1 MKRLPGRAKRGSC
14 SSGEY
19 GAGTRADIAS
29 SRSTLLV
36 VKWNVASKTP
46 AYPMT
51 VAERNPPASAPAVI
65 SVENMVHRYGD
76 RTALDGVSF
85 DVGSAELFGLLGPNG
100 SGKTTLFRILSTL
113 MIPVSGRATIM
124 GFDVARDPNGL
135 RRQIGVVFQAQSI
148 DIKLTATENLWH
160 QGHLYG
166 LHGAALNTRI
176 KEMLGRVG
184 LADRADEKAETFSGG
199 MQRRLELAKGL
210 LHHPSVLLL
219 DEPTTGLDPGARR
232 DLWQYLAILRDEEH
246 VTVIVTT
253 HLMEEAERCDRLAI
267 LNQGKVVALGTPN
280 DLKHEIGGD
289 VILLDTKNP
298 ESVAERIRRK
308 FSVDAQV
315 LQGQVRLER
324 ENGHRFIT
332 DVVESFPGEIEAISV
347 SKPTLEDVFIHRTGH
362 RFWTEGGQEEE
373 KA

>member
-1 MKRLPGRAKRGSC
+1 
-14 SSGEY
+14 
-19 GAGTRADIAS
+19 
-29 SRSTLLV
+29 
-36 VKWNVASKTP
+36 VASKTP
-46 AYPMT
+46 FA
-51 VAERNPPASAPAVI
+51 VASAETGLAVEPAVI
-65 SVENMVHRYGD
+65 SVQDVVHRYGD
-76 RTALDGVSF
+76 RAALNGVSF
-85 DVGSAELFGLLGPNG
+85 DVRQAELFGLLGPNG

-113 MIPVSGRATIM
+113 MIPVGGHATIM
-124 GFDVARDPNGL
+124 GFDVARDPNNL

-148 DIKLTATENLWH
+148 DIKLTAAENLWH

-166 LHGAALNTRI
+166 LHGTSLKSRI
-176 KEMLGRVG
+176 AEMLGRVG
-184 LADRADEKAETFSGG
+184 LEDRANEKAETFSGG

-232 DLWQYLAILRDEEH
+232 DLWQYLGILRDEER

-267 LNQGKVVALGTPN
+267 LNEGKVVALGTPD

-289 VILLDTKNP
+289 VILLDAKSP
-298 ESVAERIRRK
+298 ESLAERIRTR
-308 FSVDAQV
+308 FNLDAQV
-315 LQGQVRLER
+315 LHGQVRIER

-332 DVVESFPGEIEAISV
+332 DVVEAFPGEIKAISV

-362 RFWTEGGQEEE
+362 RFWTEGGEEE
-373 KA
+373 K